1 MKIMITGGGTGGH
14 TSPAVAIIEELR
26 RRDPHLLIQWVGKAG
41 SIEERVA
48 KRVEVPFRA
57 LPVEGWPR
65 QKKLRRAWVAVKMAA
80 ALTRATTYIRTFR
93 PQVVIGVGG
102 YVSVPLL
109 WAAQRFDIPT
119 VIHEQNMRLGMANK
133 LLAGSAARIYLAFD
147 GVEGIPAK
155 TPSRVVGNPV
165 RSEFAAPPAQA
176 DARRSMDLDPGV
188 PVVLIVG
195 GSQGAQS
202 INAAVGGML
211 KSFTAQEVQFLWM
224 TGPAGANDAR
234 DAAAKAPVIASVYAF
249 IDDMVTACAA
259 ADLIVC
265 RSGASTTAE
274 IALMGKPSIL
284 IPYPHATDNHQE
296 ANARAF
302 EAVGGG
308 VVLLDKDCTPE
319 RLGALVKELLAA
331 PDRLGAM
338 AQAAHGLAHPGAAET
353 LVEDLF
359 ELVFGPVEA

>member
-26 RRDPHLLIQWVGKAG
+26 RRDPHLLLQWVGKAD

-48 KRVEVPFRA
+48 KRIEVPFRSV
-57 LPVEGWPR
+57 PVEGWPR
-65 QKKLRRAWVAVKMAA
+65 NKKLRRAWVAVKMAA
-80 ALTRATTYIRTFR
+80 GLARATAYIRKFR

-119 VIHEQNMRLGMANK
+119 VIHEQNKRLGMANK
-133 LLAGSAARIYLAFD
+133 LLAEHAARIYLAFE
-147 GVEGIPAK
+147 GVEGIPAS
-155 TPSRVVGNPV
+155 TTTRVVGNPV
-165 RSEFAAPPAQA
+165 RMEFAAPPEQA
-176 DARRSMDLDPGV
+176 EARRKLDLDPEV

-211 KSFTAQEVQFLWM
+211 KNFTAQEAQFVWM
-224 TGPAGANDAR
+224 TGPAGVNAAR
-234 DAAAKAPVIASVYAF
+234 DAAAKAPVVASVFAF
-249 IDDMVTACAA
+249 IEDMVTACAA
-259 ADLIVC
+259 ADLIIC

-284 IPYPHATDNHQE
+284 VPYPHATDNHQE
-296 ANARAF
+296 ANARAI
-302 EAVGGG
+302 EEVGGG
-308 VVLLDKDCTPE
+308 VVLLDKECTPE

-331 PDRLGAM
+331 PDRLTQM
-338 AQAAHGLAHPGAAET
+338 AQAAHTLAHPGAAET

-359 ELVFGPVEA
+359 EMVFGPVEA